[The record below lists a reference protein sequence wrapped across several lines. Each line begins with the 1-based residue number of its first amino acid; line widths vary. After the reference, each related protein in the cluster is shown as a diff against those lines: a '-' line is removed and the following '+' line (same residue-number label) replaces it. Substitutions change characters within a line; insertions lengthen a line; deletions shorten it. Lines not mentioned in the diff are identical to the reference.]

1 LIDKIARDL
10 QQGKM
15 KPSDLNQDL
24 ITQTYNDLSE
34 GAGKGYGKEWGKF
47 PGDNK
52 GTLPTELKKNI
63 YQFSC
68 AKTFTQ
74 LESINKLLVTADGR
88 LRTYKEFREG
98 VKAINKQ
105 FNENYLRTEYNTA
118 RSAAQMAQKWQGF
131 LEAKDLFP
139 NLEFRTVG
147 DDRVRPEHILLD
159 GIIQPIESPFWKDHY
174 PPLDWSCRCDVMNT
188 AADPTPVDYDKLPEV
203 NFKGN
208 VAIDEEIFTKKATYF
223 KLLNT
228 YVNAVRNAELAK
240 LNAPNELAYK
250 VGKKELTINIF
261 ADKTDLKQNI
271 KSAKVIVDKLKKNVN
286 IRPHLDENIAKGVKN
301 PELLVDNNVADLKV
315 NFKQDNY
322 KGIKNGFKSAKKQG
336 TNTVVF
342 DFTNSFK
349 ELDITQVN
357 RVIKG
362 EVTQNTGKWVKEL
375 IFIYKDKAVTV
386 TRQNILDNELLEE
399 LKKLKAN
406 S

>member
-1 LIDKIARDL
+1 
-10 QQGKM
+10 M

-34 GAGKGYGKEWGKF
+34 GASKGYGKEWGKF

-74 LESINKLLVTADGR
+74 LEAINKLLVTADGR

-98 VKAINKQ
+98 VRALSKQ
-105 FNENYLRTEYNTA
+105 FNENYLQAEYQTA
-118 RSAAQMAQKWQGF
+118 RAAAQMAQRWQRF

-147 DDRVRPEHILLD
+147 DDRVRPDHILLD
-159 GIIQPIESPFWKDHY
+159 GIIQPIESPFWKQY
-174 PPLDWSCRCDVMNT
+174 FPPLDWRCRCDVMNT

-228 YVNAVRNAELAK
+228 DANAVRNTELAK

-250 VGKKELTINIF
+250 AGTKTLTINIF
-261 ADKTDLKQNI
+261 ADKADLKQNI
-271 KSAKVIVDKLKKNVN
+271 ESAKVIVENLKKNVV
-286 IRPHLDENIAKGVKN
+286 IRPHLNENLAKGIKN
-301 PELLVDNNVADLKV
+301 PELLVDNNIADLKS
-315 NFKQDNY
+315 NFKLENY
-322 KGIKNGFKSAKKQG
+322 NSINNAFKSAKKQG
-336 TNTVVF
+336 VSIIVF
-342 DFTNSFK
+342 DLTKSFK
-349 ELDITQVN
+349 NLDISEINSIINGRITPTN
-357 RVIKG
+357 
-362 EVTQNTGKWVKEL
+362 GKWIKEL
-375 IFIYKDKAVTV
+375 VFIYNSRAISIS
-386 TRQNILDNELLEE
+386 REMILKKESLQE

-406 S
+406 

>member
-1 LIDKIARDL
+1 
-10 QQGKM
+10 M

-63 YQFSC
+63 YSFSC
-68 AKTFTQ
+68 AKTYTQ
-74 LESINKLLVTADGR
+74 LEAINKLLVTADGR
-88 LRTYKEFREG
+88 LRTYQEFREG
-98 VKAINKQ
+98 VRALNRQ

-131 LEAKDLFP
+131 LEAQDLFP

-159 GIIQPIESPFWKDHY
+159 GIIQPIESPFWKDHF

-188 AADPTPVDYDKLPEV
+188 AADPTPVNYDKLPKV

-228 YVNAVRNAELAK
+228 DTNAVRNAELAK
-240 LNAPNELAYK
+240 LNAPSEVAYK
-250 VGKKELTINIF
+250 AGKKALTINIF

-271 KSAKVIVDKLKKNVN
+271 ASSKVIVDNLKKNVN
-286 IRPHLDENIAKGVKN
+286 IRPHLDENIANGIKN
-301 PELLVDNNVADLKV
+301 PELLVDNKVADLKV

-322 KGIKNGFKSAKKQG
+322 KGIKNGLKSAKKQG
-336 TNTVVF
+336 TSTVVF
-342 DFTNSFK
+342 DLTNSFK
-349 ELDITQVN
+349 NLDIVIVN
-357 RVIKG
+357 RMIKG
-362 EVTQNTGKWVKEL
+362 EVTNSTSKWLKEV
-375 IFIYKDKAVTV
+375 IVIYNNRAIEVNRDD
-386 TRQNILDNELLEE
+386 ILQGVFLTE

-406 S
+406 

>member
-1 LIDKIARDL
+1 MIDKIARDL

-15 KPSDLNQDL
+15 KPSDLNQNL

-52 GTLPTELKKNI
+52 GALPTELKKNI

-74 LESINKLLVTADGR
+74 LEAINKLLVTADGR

-98 VKAINKQ
+98 VRALNKQ

-118 RSAAQMAQKWQGF
+118 RSAAQMAQKWHGF

-147 DDRVRPEHILLD
+147 DDRVRPDHILLD
-159 GIIQPIESPFWKDHY
+159 GIIQPIESPFWVDY
-174 PPLDWSCRCDVMNT
+174 FPPLDWSCRCDVMNT

-208 VAIDEEIFTKKATYF
+208 VAIDEEIFTKKASYF

-228 YVNAVRNAELAK
+228 NANALRNAELAK

-250 VGKKELTINIF
+250 AGKKALKVNIF

-271 KSAKVIVDKLKKNVN
+271 ESSKIIVEQLNKNVI
-286 IRPHLDENIAKGVKN
+286 IRPHLDENVAKGVKN
-301 PELLVDNNVADLKV
+301 PELLVENKIADLKV

-322 KGIKNGFKSAKKQG
+322 KGIKNGLKSAKKQG
-336 TNTVVF
+336 TSTVVF

-349 ELDITQVN
+349 NLDIVIVN
-357 RVIKG
+357 RMIKG
-362 EVTQNTGKWVKEL
+362 EVTNSTSKWLKEV
-375 IFIYKDKAVTV
+375 IVIYNNKAIEVN
-386 TRQNILDNELLEE
+386 RDDILQGVFLTE

-406 S
+406 